1 MMKRSDAMRGS
12 MRRLA
17 AVAGSA
23 GLIVLAGVSAHTA
36 TQGAGSSAA
45 GGATPAPKAGA
56 PTTRG
61 SGVPAARAATATKSS
76 GSVARGEY
84 LVKAMGCHDCHTPA
98 KMGPSGPE
106 PDMSQALG
114 GHPSGMTVPPPP
126 APTGPW
132 IGSVTGTFTAWSGP
146 WGVSYTANLTPDKA
160 TGLGEWT
167 EQQFV
172 DTIRT
177 GRRQGRGRE
186 ILPPMP
192 WPAFKNLNDGDLKA
206 IFAYL
211 RTVKPIENKV
221 PEPVLAAAAAT
232 K

>member
-1 MMKRSDAMRGS
+1 
-12 MRRLA
+12 
-17 AVAGSA
+17 
-23 GLIVLAGVSAHTA
+23 LIVLAGVSAHTA

-45 GGATPAPKAGA
+45 GGATPTPKAAA
-56 PTTRG
+56 PT
-61 SGVPAARAATATKSS
+61 AATATKSS

-106 PDMSQALG
+106 PDMSHALG
-114 GHPSGMTVPPPP
+114 GHPSTMTVPPPP
-126 APTGPW
+126 APSGPW

-192 WPAFKNLNDGDLKA
+192 WPAFKNLNDADLKA

>member
-45 GGATPAPKAGA
+45 GGAPPAPKAAA
-56 PTTRG
+56 PT
-61 SGVPAARAATATKSS
+61 AATATKSS

-106 PDMSQALG
+106 PDMSHALG
-114 GHPSGMTVPPPP
+114 GHPSTMTVPPPP
-126 APTGPW
+126 APSGPW
-132 IGSVTGTFTAWSGP
+132 VGAVTGTFTAWAGP
-146 WGVSYTANLTPDKA
+146 WGVSYSANLTPDKA

-192 WPAFKNLNDGDLKA
+192 WPAFKNLNDADLKA

-211 RTVKPIENKV
+211 RTVKAIENRV
-221 PEPVLAAAAAT
+221 PDPVLAAAAAT

>member
-1 MMKRSDAMRGS
+1 MMCRTDVMRPAV
-12 MRRLA
+12 RRIVALTALA
-17 AVAGSA
+17 GLMLVAG
-23 GLIVLAGVSAHTA
+23 VYAHTA
-36 TQGAGSSAA
+36 RQGAGATAA
-45 GGATPAPKAGA
+45 GGATTAPKA
-56 PTTRG
+56 
-61 SGVPAARAATATKSS
+61 AAAKTASRDANS
-76 GSVARGEY
+76 GSVARGNY
-84 LVKAMGCHDCHTPA
+84 LVNAMGCHDCHTPA
-98 KMGPSGPE
+98 KMGPNGPE
-106 PDMSQALG
+106 PDMSHALG
-114 GHPSGMTVPPPP
+114 GHPASLAVPAPP
-126 APTGPW
+126 APSGPW
-132 IGSVTGTFTAWSGP
+132 VGSVIGTFTAWSGP

-192 WPAFKNLNDGDLKA
+192 WPAFKNLNDADLKA

-211 RTVKPIENKV
+211 RTVKPLENKV
-221 PEPVLAAAAAT
+221 PEPVLAEAPA

>member
-1 MMKRSDAMRGS
+1 MGGS
-12 MRRLA
+12 VRQLLA
-17 AVAGSA
+17 VTASA
-23 GLIVLAGVSAHTA
+23 GLIVMAGVSAHTA
-36 TQGAGSSAA
+36 TQGTGSTAA
-45 GGATPAPKAGA
+45 GGAAASKAGPA
-56 PTTRG
+56 KAAAG
-61 SGVPAARAATATKSS
+61 SKSG

-84 LVKAMGCHDCHTPA
+84 LVNAMGCHDCHTPA
-98 KMGPSGPE
+98 KMGANGPE
-106 PDMSQALG
+106 PDMSHSLG
-114 GHPSGMTVPPPP
+114 GHPASVAVPPPP
-126 APTGPW
+126 APAGPW

-192 WPAFKNLNDGDLKA
+192 WPAFKNLNDADLKA

-211 RTVKPIENKV
+211 RTVKPIVNKV
-221 PEPVLAAAAAT
+221 PEPVLAAAP